1 MHSAPYFKH
10 RAHME
15 HAIKDK
21 QEEQRNGQLLC
32 VVAMVLVGSTVPV
45 SKLIGETMD
54 PFVAT
59 ALRHA
64 AALPVLLMGLLWQ
77 STAWPKL
84 CRQDQLLLLIQ
95 AAAGSVG
102 YTVLLIAGVQLASA
116 ADASVVTGTLPAV
129 AALLS
134 FLFLGERPSLRTLLS
149 IGLATI
155 GVVLLALATP
165 DASTTAPFENRFL
178 GMLMILCAVAC
189 EAVFI
194 LGQRRLKAA
203 LTPLQMSIV
212 MSAGGLALCAVPAA
226 VRWPDGG
233 VLGHAT
239 AIAGVLY
246 YAWVGTVGGFVL
258 WYAGAART
266 SATGAAVATAFLP
279 LSAFALSAWW
289 LTEPIHRLQWL
300 SMGIVLLAIALP
312 LMQKKRTSVAIRIN
326 QTKA

>member
-1 MHSAPYFKH
+1 
-10 RAHME
+10 ME
-15 HAIKDK
+15 HSIKYK
-21 QEEQRNGQLLC
+21 QEEQRSGQLLC
-32 VVAMVLVGSTVPV
+32 VLAMVLVGSTVPV
-45 SKLIGETMD
+45 SKLIGQTMD

-64 AALPVLLMGLLWQ
+64 AALPVLLIGLLWQ
-77 STAWPKL
+77 SSAWPKL
-84 CRQDQLLLLIQ
+84 CRHDQLLLLIQ

-134 FLFLGERPSLRTLLS
+134 FLFLGERPSLRTLIS
-149 IGLATI
+149 IGLATM

-165 DASTTAPFENRFL
+165 DASTTASSESRFL
-178 GMLMILCAVAC
+178 GMLMVLCAVAC

-203 LTPLQMSIV
+203 LTPLQMSIM
-212 MSAGGLALCAVPAA
+212 MSAGGLVLCAVPAA
-226 VRWPDGG
+226 VRWPVGG
-233 VLGHAT
+233 ALWHGT
-239 AIAGVLY
+239 AIAGVFY

-289 LTEPIHRLQWL
+289 LAEPIHLLQWL
-300 SMGIVLLAIALP
+300 SMGFVLLAIALP
-312 LMQKKRTSVAIRIN
+312 LMKKKHASVSIHIN